1 MLVVTKVARGCVVM
15 LVVALPVVVSSQ
27 ENRPT
32 RPPENVKVLTALQG
46 PALRAEM
53 QRFNAALGVKCDHC
67 HVQGNFASDEKS
79 AKRVARRMLEMTQ
92 AVNTQHFPKHEPAEG
107 ASVLGRVTCYTCHQ
121 GGLEPKAAP
130 AP

>member
-1 MLVVTKVARGCVVM
+1 MSVVTQVARFCVVV
-15 LVVALPVVVSSQ
+15 LSIALPVVVSSQ
-27 ENRPT
+27 ENRPP
-32 RPPENVKVLTALQG
+32 RLPENVKVLTELQG

-79 AKRVARRMLEMTQ
+79 PKRVARRMLEMTR
-92 AVNTQHFPKHEPAEG
+92 ALNTQHFAKHVPAEG
-107 ASVLGRVTCYTCHQ
+107 ESALGRVTCYTCHQ
-121 GGLEPKAAP
+121 GALAPKAAP